1 MALRLGSFYGPN
13 RPSLADVMNCDATFP
28 DGKRAVLR
36 AGTARWGSMLL
47 CARRYAWLERQ
58 IGMALASPPQQ
69 LADYSAANVC

>member
-13 RPSLADVMNCDATFP
+13 RPSLADVMNCEATFP

-36 AGTARWGSMLL
+36 AGTAGAVCFSVR
-47 CARRYAWLERQ
+47 RRYVWLERQ

-69 LADYSAANVC
+69 LADSAANVC